1 MNHNKTYVGLNF
13 LNLSNYEINQSGDVR
28 RISSQHS
35 LSHQVNKAGI
45 RNVGLLED
53 DHSRVTYSVAKLV
66 LMGHIGESSDPKKKY
81 ILHKDGD
88 RNNVRLSN
96 VKWATKSA
104 VIYYMKSYAQ
114 ALEKPQYV
122 NVQIKEMNTGR
133 VFLNSLEAAAVT
145 GVAPTDVYHLAIG
158 YDLPDI
164 PSQIFKFAAV
174 N

>member
-1 MNHNKTYVGLNF
+1 MSRKGSYVRLNS
-13 LNLSNYEINQSGDVR
+13 LNLSNYEINQAGDVR
-28 RISSQHS
+28 RVSSKRS
-35 LSHQVNKAGI
+35 LTQQVNKAGI
-45 RNVGLLED
+45 RNVGLMDD
-53 DHSRVTYSVAKLV
+53 DHTRVTYSVAKLV